1 MAVAETFTYATMN
14 GTPELIWVLVALT
27 AVAFFI
33 IAFSHKLRDED
44 GSISTVRVA
53 FSLFGSVFCG
63 VVAYLSLV
71 IDVNTGSQTHALYQ
85 SPVIAI
91 VFVILGVILFVN
103 FVYSII
109 APEMIRPSKDDYRS
123 PINSEVRAEGK
134 R

>member
-1 MAVAETFTYATMN
+1 M
-14 GTPELIWVLVALT
+14 ALT

-33 IAFSHKLRDED
+33 LAFSHKLRDED

-53 FSLFGSVFCG
+53 FSLFGSVICG
-63 VVAYLSLV
+63 IVAYLSLV

-91 VFVILGVILFVN
+91 IFVIFSITLFAN

-109 APEMIRPSKDDYRS
+109 APEMIKPSKDDYHIK
-123 PINSEVRAEGK
+123 PEAGLK

>member
-1 MAVAETFTYATMN
+1 MAVAETFTYSTMN
-14 GTPELIWVLVALT
+14 STPEFVWMIMALV

-33 IAFSHKLRDED
+33 LAFSHKLRDED

-53 FSLFGSVFCG
+53 FSLFGSVICG
-63 VVAYLSLV
+63 IVAYLSLV

-85 SPVIAI
+85 SPVVAI
-91 VFVILGVILFVN
+91 IFVIFSITLFAN

-109 APEMIRPSKDDYRS
+109 APEMIKPSKDDYYMK
-123 PINSEVRAEGK
+123 PEENK

>member
-1 MAVAETFTYATMN
+1 MAVSETFTYATIN
-14 GTPELIWVLVALT
+14 STPELVWMIMALV

-53 FSLFGSVFCG
+53 FSLFGSVICAI
-63 VVAYLSLV
+63 VAYLSLV

-91 VFVILGVILFVN
+91 IFVIFSIILFAN

-109 APEMIRPSKDDYRS
+109 APEMIKPSKDDYHFK
-123 PINSEVRAEGK
+123 SEGDK
-134 R
+134 K

>member
-1 MAVAETFTYATMN
+1 MAVAETFTYSTIN
-14 GTPELIWVLVALT
+14 STPELVWMIMALV

-53 FSLFGSVFCG
+53 FSLFGSVICG
-63 VVAYLSLV
+63 IVAYLSLV

-91 VFVILGVILFVN
+91 IFVIFSIILFAN

-109 APEMIRPSKDDYRS
+109 APEMIKPSKDDYHLK
-123 PINSEVRAEGK
+123 PEEQK

>member
-1 MAVAETFTYATMN
+1 MN
-14 GTPELIWVLVALT
+14 STPELVWMLMALA

-33 IAFSHKLRDED
+33 LAFSHKLRDQD

-53 FSLFGSVFCG
+53 FSLFGSVICG
-63 VVAYLSLV
+63 IVAYLSLV

-91 VFVILGVILFVN
+91 IFVIFSITLFAN
-103 FVYSII
+103 FIYSII
-109 APEMIRPSKDDYRS
+109 APETLKPSKDDYHMK
-123 PINSEVRAEGK
+123 PEEEQK